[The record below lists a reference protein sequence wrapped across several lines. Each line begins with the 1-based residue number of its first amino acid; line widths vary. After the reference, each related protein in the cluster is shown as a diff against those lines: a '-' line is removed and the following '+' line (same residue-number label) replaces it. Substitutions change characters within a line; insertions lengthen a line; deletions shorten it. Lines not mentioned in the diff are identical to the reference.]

1 MKRTLLF
8 LLLSLFVTSVA
19 SAQSATG
26 STEKFSLTYYTPDQ
40 DPLLNG
46 LWVDDIT
53 FNSLKTTVSLHYSGY
68 AKNVRLLPSTKLVLN
83 LKGGKTYVLKAS
95 DAEGIPFGTEKI
107 PVDGTVSFKAEF
119 PPIPY
124 DMLNKIKSFD
134 FVESAGE
141 DVLPVYFNVYDIKLR
156 SKNIY

>member
-19 SAQSATG
+19 IAQSA
-26 STEKFSLTYYTPDQ
+26 STTTKFSQTYYTPDQ

-68 AKNVRLLPSTKLVLN
+68 AKNVRLLPSTKLILN

-124 DMLNKIKSFD
+124 ELLGKIKSFD
-134 FVESAGE
+134 FMESSGE
-141 DVLPVYFNVYDIKLR
+141 DILPVYFNVYDIKLR
-156 SKNIY
+156 TKNIY